1 MTEEVHSTIRP
12 LVDAFLKELMT
23 NYLGPLYHYVKES
36 PELIKTVPGFLLG
49 HEKLIVYIGR
59 THIAVEYIGS
69 EVLEELKAEGKAEIQ
84 YHDYSTKDCNLFE
97 QIIGFEYDSTTRISM
112 PLPPVSVDLL
122 LPTNRGWD
130 KLTEL
135 KWNFAAQSSIM
146 GFNTPSPEPPHGQFT
161 RIINGL
167 FFMQVSQG

>member
-1 MTEEVHSTIRP
+1 MTEEIHSTMKP
-12 LVDAFLKELMT
+12 LVNTFLQALMT
-23 NYLGPLYHYVKES
+23 NYLGPIYHYVKEH

-69 EVLEELKAEGKAEIQ
+69 EVLDELKSEGKTAIQ

-97 QIIGFEYDSTTRISM
+97 QIIGFEYDSTMPISM

-122 LPTNRGWD
+122 FPTNKGW
-130 KLTEL
+130 T
-135 KWNFAAQSSIM
+135 N
-146 GFNTPSPEPPHGQFT
+146 
-161 RIINGL
+161 
-167 FFMQVSQG
+167 